1 MPLFNCIGTQIAPLI
16 QKYFLTH
23 LILSIMEEILKKFLY
38 TSVGLVA
45 YTSEKIQKVVND
57 LVAQS
62 KISEDEGKKIV
73 EDFLKDTEGKREEI
87 EAKFKDVAENLF
99 KNLEFMKKKESK
111 TSATRAEDIE
121 SKLGMGET
129 VETETVVEVK

>member
-1 MPLFNCIGTQIAPLI
+1 
-16 QKYFLTH
+16 
-23 LILSIMEEILKKFLY
+23 MEEILKKFLY